1 MGREA
6 CGEKK
11 ITEWGRALANK
22 GGRDDFSLPSS
33 PIKYLVLPDEPK
45 SEVCE
50 VGMSASFDEK
60 CFNFYESLYY
70 RLARTY
76 HL

>member
-50 VGMSASFDEK
+50 MGMGASLSEK
-60 CFNFYESLYY
+60 GSNFCVSL
-70 RLARTY
+70 
-76 HL
+76 